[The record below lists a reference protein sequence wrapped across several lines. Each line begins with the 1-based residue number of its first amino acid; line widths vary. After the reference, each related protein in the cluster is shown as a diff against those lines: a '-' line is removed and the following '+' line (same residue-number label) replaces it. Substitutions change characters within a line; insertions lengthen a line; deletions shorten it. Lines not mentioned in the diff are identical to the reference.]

1 MSQNQYAPM
10 PPATPT
16 PGAAVAGDPGR
27 TLSIVG
33 LILAFVIPLVGLI
46 LSIVAMNQSKRAGYR
61 NALARWGIIVAIIV
75 MVLSLIIGIIVS
87 IAGAVSGYVT
97 YGY

>member
-10 PPATPT
+10 PPASPA
-16 PGAAVAGDPGR
+16 PGGAVAGDPGR

-33 LILAFVIPLVGLI
+33 FILAFVIPLVGLI

-61 NALARWGIIVAIIV
+61 NALARWGIIVSIIV
-75 MVLSLIIGIIVS
+75 MVLGLIIGIVS
-87 IAGAVSGYVT
+87 AIAGVLSASVS

>member
-1 MSQNQYAPM
+1 MSQNQYAPV
-10 PPATPT
+10 PPAPPS
-16 PGAAVAGDPGR
+16 PGGAVADDPGR

-33 LILAFVIPLVGLI
+33 LILAFVLPLIGLI

-61 NALARWGIIVAIIV
+61 NALARWGVIVAIIV
-75 MVLSLIIGIIVS
+75 MALSLVIGIVS
-87 IAGAVSGYVT
+87 AIGGALSASFS